1 MPLARNMTTLVN
13 MLQANDFQAKEEFVM
28 ASRRCPEC
36 GSTDVTKV
44 GHYASNNTD
53 EYVCNDCGEE
63 FTVKCD

>member
-1 MPLARNMTTLVN
+1 
-13 MLQANDFQAKEEFVM
+13 M
-28 ASRRCPEC
+28 ASKRCPEC

-63 FTVKCD
+63 FTVKCDQHGSKKCIALKIAM

>member
-1 MPLARNMTTLVN
+1 
-13 MLQANDFQAKEEFVM
+13 M

-44 GHYASNNTD
+44 GHYASNNID